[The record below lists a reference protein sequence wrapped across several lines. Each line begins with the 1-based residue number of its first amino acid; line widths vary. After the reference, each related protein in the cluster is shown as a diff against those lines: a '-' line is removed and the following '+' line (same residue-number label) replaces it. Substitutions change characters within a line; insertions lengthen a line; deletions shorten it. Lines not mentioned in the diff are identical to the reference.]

1 MQRKFYPSLCLI
13 EHTARK
19 FILIPVSKSS
29 WVMDEENIDNFIATF
44 TDGYSLQY
52 FKEICCNLH
61 VSWGNFTVFIKTCTY
76 LYLGCPINLGLPVF
90 KSFQITIPSN
100 PYQFNIH
107 NSNSAYYCLIDSLTS
122 KWGIQLCVCVC
133 VCVFCAM

>member
-1 MQRKFYPSLCLI
+1 MWRKFYPSLCII

-19 FILIPVSKSS
+19 FILIPVSKNI
-29 WVMDEENIDNFIATF
+29 WVMDEGNIDHFIATF

-52 FKEICCNLH
+52 FKEICCTITYL
-61 VSWGNFTVFIKTCTY
+61 FTAFIKTCTY

-90 KSFQITIPSN
+90 KSFQVTIPSN
-100 PYQFNIH
+100 PYQFTTH

-122 KWGIQLCVCVC
+122 KWWNSVVC
-133 VCVFCAM
+133 CAM